1 MASLEE
7 AATRFLAHILERPD
21 GPMAFRLVL
30 QPIMAAILAIR
41 DGIRDGKT
49 GAPSY
54 LLAVFGAADQR
65 REALRNGWR
74 STSKI
79 VILAAVLDTIY
90 QVIVYQAV
98 RPGEVMVIAIVL
110 AIVPYTIL
118 RGPVARIV
126 RWARAP
132 AEKV

>member
-21 GPMAFRLVL
+21 GPMAFRLIL

-49 GAPSY
+49 GAPPY
-54 LLAVFGAADQR
+54 LLAIFGAADQR

-74 STSKI
+74 STSRI
-79 VILAAVLDTIY
+79 VILAAVLDIIY
-90 QVIVYQAV
+90 QAIVYRAV
-98 RPGEVMVIAIVL
+98 YPGEVMVIAILL
-110 AIVPYTIL
+110 AIVPYMII

-126 RWARAP
+126 RRARAP
-132 AEKV
+132 AEKL